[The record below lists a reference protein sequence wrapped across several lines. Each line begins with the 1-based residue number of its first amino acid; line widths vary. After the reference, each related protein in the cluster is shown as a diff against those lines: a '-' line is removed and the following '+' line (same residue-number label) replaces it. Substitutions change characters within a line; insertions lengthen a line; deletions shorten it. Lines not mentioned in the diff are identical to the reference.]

1 MGEHKYTLIRSARR
15 TLAVEI
21 TRDGVVVRAPRT
33 AKNADIERFLE
44 DKRPWIEKKL
54 AAISETS
61 PSPIERDFSPD
72 EEKRLRQTAKDTLP
86 GRIEHFS
93 ARTGLTPTGIT
104 ITGARTRFGS
114 CSGRNA
120 VSFSFRLMLYPPEAI
135 DYVVLHE
142 LCHIKQKNHSPAFY
156 ALVER
161 YMPDWRERRELLR
174 RPR

>member
-1 MGEHKYTLIRSARR
+1 MDKLEYRLVRSARR

-21 TRDGVVVRAPRT
+21 TCRGVLVRAPGK
-33 AKNADIERFLE
+33 ASQAEIERFLIE
-44 DKRPWIEKKL
+44 KRGWIEEKL
-54 AAISETS
+54 AAISQS
-61 PSPIERDFSPD
+61 PPSPMERDIPAD
-72 EEKRLRQTAKDTLP
+72 EEKRLRQAAVDTLP
-86 GRIEHFS
+86 GRIKYF
-93 ARTGLTPTGIT
+93 AGQTGLFPTGIT
-104 ITGARTRFGS
+104 ISGARTRFGS
-114 CSGRNA
+114 CSGKNA